1 MFLVFAHSFSL
12 HWSRGVDNSD
22 VNQKAKDDRNQTIN
36 NIAKDDERKKRRQDN
51 PISIA
56 SSHVDFCALNF
67 FKYKKT
73 HIWLTYVWKNTLFD
87 FFSQNVFD
95 CYTFVFPTL
104 VKKKSKYILM
114 LIKRSNMMKNKWHYK
129 GWWKRKE
136 QGRRT
141 CAFDGTTR
149 SYDFTHLKETTA
161 NLQRSNVF
169 ASLLCPCLKNLH
181 KCGCHP
187 WSFEGS

>member
-1 MFLVFAHSFSL
+1 
-12 HWSRGVDNSD
+12 
-22 VNQKAKDDRNQTIN
+22 
-36 NIAKDDERKKRRQDN
+36 
-51 PISIA
+51 
-56 SSHVDFCALNF
+56 
-67 FKYKKT
+67 
-73 HIWLTYVWKNTLFD
+73 LFD